1 MIPPEASGLFG
12 PAIEDAAR
20 YVSILGTRGVEW
32 GLIGPREADRLWER
46 HVVNSL
52 AVSPFIADGSAVV
65 DVGSGAGLPG
75 IPVALARPDLA
86 ITLLEPL
93 ERRARFLTL
102 TVEELG
108 LTERVRVIRDRA
120 ETHGGFYDV
129 VTCRAVAPL
138 TKLLAWTA
146 PLFLPGGRLVA
157 LKGASAVS
165 EVEGAS
171 KELRKLHVTARVEA
185 VRVHPDADETW
196 VTVVS

>member
-185 VRVHPDADETW
+185 VRVHPDADETR